1 MMGTKMYE
9 EYADHVKINV
19 WVELFD
25 LNAEFFIIWLYWF
38 WKFQTKAWK
47 LELYQK
53 NKSFQQFQLK

>member
-25 LNAEFFIIWLYWF
+25 LNAEFFYYLIILV
-38 WKFQTKAWK
+38 
-47 LELYQK
+47 
-53 NKSFQQFQLK
+53 LKISDKGFETRALSKK